1 MSPIE
6 DIASYDSDRVRRPL
20 VREAVDLIQYRDL
33 LSQMV
38 VNIAKA
44 RYKRSILGVAWTL
57 MNPVLHTAAFT
68 YASDLTLLGATVV
81 PHGVTIGSPQLMP
94 ASLDHT
100 IWFHRPFR
108 ADRWWLYDQ
117 WSPSA
122 QGGRGLSLARVFTE
136 DGTLVA
142 TVAQE
147 GLIRR
152 RDR

>member
-1 MSPIE
+1 VW
-6 DIASYDSDRVRRPL
+6 VRIDG
-20 VREAVDLIQYRDL
+20 E
-33 LSQMV
+33 
-38 VNIAKA
+38 
-44 RYKRSILGVAWTL
+44 LGDD
-57 MNPVLHTAAFT
+57 PVLHTAAFT

-81 PHGVTIGSPQLMP
+81 PHGVTIGSPRLMP

-136 DGTLVA
+136 DGALVS

-147 GLIRR
+147 GLIRQR
-152 RDR
+152 TR